1 MFGVKEIK
9 MRIIVTTASGIEAVT
24 KREIFNIIGKE
35 DLACINGRIS
45 FDGTIEDVVNCNL
58 KLRTAGRVLIEVCN
72 VKAENF
78 DELFDGVYSADWQ
91 NYIPKNGKILVT
103 AKCVQSKLHA
113 ISATQSVSK
122 KAIVNKL
129 SGCYNCTLKE
139 DGERYKVDVSVYK
152 DYASVTLD
160 TSGEGLHKRGYRGL
174 VGEAPLKETLASAI
188 IQLSVWNPE
197 RPFADVFC
205 GSGTFPIEAA
215 LIAKNIPSG
224 LNRDFDFLHY
234 DWFDKKIYE
243 EIKNKAISEIKTDVQ
258 VKISGFDID
267 EKQIALARRHA
278 EEAGV
283 KDCIHFQ
290 RMDMREFSSSHKRG
304 VIITNPPYGE
314 RLMTRQEIVGL
325 YRDFGKT
332 YSKLDDWCCY
342 VLTSVSDFENL
353 FGKRSDKKRKIY
365 NGNLECNLYRFLAKL
380 PKKDK
385 NM

>member
-1 MFGVKEIK
+1 MSSSIITSLCLPSVKLSK
-9 MRIIVTTASGIEAVT
+9 ASSC
-24 KREIFNIIGKE
+24 F
-35 DLACINGRIS
+35 IS
-45 FDGTIEDVVNCNL
+45 FSSFS
-58 KLRTAGRVLIEVCN
+58 A
-72 VKAENF
+72 
-78 DELFDGVYSADWQ
+78 LFTPS
-91 NYIPKNGKILVT
+91 NSSTEIL
-103 AKCVQSKLHA
+103 
-113 ISATQSVSK
+113 
-122 KAIVNKL
+122 
-129 SGCYNCTLKE
+129 
-139 DGERYKVDVSVYK
+139 
-152 DYASVTLD
+152 
-160 TSGEGLHKRGYRGL
+160 
-174 VGEAPLKETLASAI
+174 
-188 IQLSVWNPE
+188 
-197 RPFADVFC
+197 
-205 GSGTFPIEAA
+205 
-215 LIAKNIPSG
+215 
-224 LNRDFDFLHY
+224 
-234 DWFDKKIYE
+234 
-243 EIKNKAISEIKTDVQ
+243 KNKAISEIKTDVQ